1 MTLRECL
8 GKHKKYC
15 NLRNIPSFLIVF
27 ITFSLVISFAASL
40 AAIPFSLALQNHSC
54 AFFDFFLNELRHF
67 LCFVSFVFGIGRNN
81 SASVC
86 KLFVGPQHKSFEY
99 SYQLQIGTHMQ
110 EFPEFIEEE
119 EEEESWPTTIR
130 LEIIEYILRRHG
142 ALRAPDLAHILDWK
156 VREINRVL
164 RQLESS
170 GRAKRMKLGKNYV
183 WSSVEEPHLTPMH
196 Y

>member
-1 MTLRECL
+1 VLVSDTFFPNHLRFAL
-8 GKHKKYC
+8 KIFVTH
-15 NLRNIPSFLIVF
+15 S
-27 ITFSLVISFAASL
+27 TSLLNTATRLKIG
-40 AAIPFSLALQNHSC
+40 
-54 AFFDFFLNELRHF
+54 AF
-67 LCFVSFVFGIGRNN
+67 
-81 SASVC
+81 
-86 KLFVGPQHKSFEY
+86 
-99 SYQLQIGTHMQ
+99 MQ

-119 EEEESWPTTIR
+119 EEEESWPATIR

-183 WSSVEEPHLTPMH
+183 WSSIEEPHLTPMH

>member
-1 MTLRECL
+1 MSQEAFALVSDTFFPNQLRFTL
-8 GKHKKYC
+8 KIFVTH
-15 NLRNIPSFLIVF
+15 S
-27 ITFSLVISFAASL
+27 TSL
-40 AAIPFSLALQNHSC
+40 
-54 AFFDFFLNELRHF
+54 LNTATRL
-67 LCFVSFVFGIGRNN
+67 
-81 SASVC
+81 
-86 KLFVGPQHKSFEY
+86 K
-99 SYQLQIGTHMQ
+99 IGTCMQ

-142 ALRAPDLAHILDWK
+142 ALRAPDLANILDWK

-164 RQLESS
+164 RQLENS

-183 WSSVEEPHLTPMH
+183 WYPVEEPHLTPMH